1 MWADLDMKKKKIKK
15 KINLKSLSSMES
27 QSGGGDRS
35 SSSSSSDDD
44 DNDEEMSVFQQTG
57 NFLSDTTYKNS
68 IASHGS
74 SYLPKSVIDVKICAD
89 ANKEEP
95 HQVNFS
101 FFKKKYFDD
110 FFFENIL
117 R

>member
-1 MWADLDMKKKKIKK
+1 MWADLDMKKRKMKK
-15 KINLKSLSSMES
+15 KKNLKSLSSMES
-27 QSGGGDRS
+27 QS
-35 SSSSSSDDD
+35 SSDDD
-44 DNDEEMSVFQQTG
+44 DDDDDEEMSAFQQTG

-68 IASHGS
+68 VASNGS

-101 FFKKKYFDD
+101 F
-110 FFFENIL
+110 
-117 R
+117 